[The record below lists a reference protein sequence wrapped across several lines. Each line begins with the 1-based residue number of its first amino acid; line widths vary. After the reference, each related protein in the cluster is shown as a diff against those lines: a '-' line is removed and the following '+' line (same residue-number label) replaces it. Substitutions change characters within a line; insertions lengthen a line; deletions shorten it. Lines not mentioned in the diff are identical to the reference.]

1 MEKNEII
8 NLEIIDV
15 GINGEGI
22 AKLDNFVVF
31 VPFALKG
38 ELVKAKILKVNKN
51 FAYAKVE
58 EILRP
63 SDTRVTPKC
72 PVFKKCG
79 GCNLQHTTYAN
90 QLEIKQNIVY
100 STLKKMLKSEFAISP
115 VVGSPKEY
123 EYRNKMQFPI
133 NESGIGMYAINSHRL
148 VPLEYC
154 PLSSD
159 WCKTLIE
166 IIKTYIK
173 KSNITLYNEETNK
186 GVLRNVLAR
195 VSGDS
200 ILVTIVCNGEPKSI
214 EILSSLLKERF
225 ENYGLYYNINRLK
238 NNTILTNEFVHISGI
253 KEQTSTDFG
262 ITHRLLPLSFAQINI
277 DIQNLIYSKV
287 LDLVQDQV
295 VIDAYSGAGLLSAIL
310 SKKAKE
316 VYGIEIVQQ
325 ATQNADDL
333 KVLNG
338 LTNLTN
344 INGDCA
350 QELPKL
356 ISTLPPCTVVLDPPR
371 KGCDKRVIDALNVSK
386 PTRIVYISC
395 NPASLARD
403 LSLLEDLYN
412 IELVQPFDMF
422 PQTKHIET
430 LVSLRL
436 KGEENGTN

>member
-8 NLEIIDV
+8 NLEITDI

-22 AKLDNFVVF
+22 AKLDNFVIF
-31 VPFALKG
+31 IPFALKG
-38 ELVKAKILKVNKN
+38 ELVKVKILKVNKN

-58 EILRP
+58 EILEASP
-63 SDTRVTPKC
+63 SRVIPKC

-79 GCNLQHTTYAN
+79 GCNLQHTTYEN
-90 QLEIKQNIVY
+90 QLIIKQNIVDV
-100 STLKKMLKSEFAISP
+100 TLKKMLKSDFVVNAT
-115 VVGSPKEY
+115 VGSPKEY
-123 EYRNKMQFPI
+123 GYRNKMQFPI

-148 VPLEYC
+148 VPLDYC
-154 PLSSD
+154 PLSED
-159 WCKTLIE
+159 WCKTLIS

-173 KSNITLYNEETNK
+173 ESNITLYNEETNK

-195 VSGDS
+195 VNDDS
-200 ILVTIVCNGEPKSI
+200 ILVTIVCNGVPKSVD
-214 EILSSLLKERF
+214 ILSNLLKENF
-225 ENYGLYYNINRLK
+225 KNYGLYYNVNKLK
-238 NNTILTNEFVHISGI
+238 NNTILTDEFVHISGI

-262 ITHRLLPLSFAQINI
+262 IKHTLLPLSFAQINV
-277 DIQNLIYSKV
+277 DVQNLIYSKV

-310 SKKAKE
+310 SKKAKA
-316 VYGIEIVQQ
+316 VYGIEIVKQ

-333 KVLNG
+333 KELNG
-338 LTNLTN
+338 LKNLTN
-344 INGDCA
+344 INGNCA
-350 QELPKL
+350 EELPKL

-371 KGCDKRVIDALNVSK
+371 KGCDKKVIDALNISK
-386 PTRIVYISC
+386 PTRIIYVSC

-403 LSLLEDLYN
+403 LSLLEELYS
-412 IELVQPFDMF
+412 IELIQPYDMF

-436 KGEENGTN
+436 KGEKNEAN